1 MRRETLDEKL
11 ARVRRTARVTHQTS
25 RHPPSVSRSLQLAST
40 SPTETVA
47 PSDQKSVTSVTERE
61 ACRSEPEE
69 TGRCSQI
76 RATEFSLKQPWRYSV
91 NKAHSMY
98 LPLFPFAFYCVPS
111 HTYYVSFCFLL
122 CSFTYLLAYSNSYK
136 LTQFF

>member
-1 MRRETLDEKL
+1 MRRQTLDEKL

-40 SPTETVA
+40 TPTETVA
-47 PSDQKSVTSVTERE
+47 PSEQKPITSATERE

-76 RATEFSLKQPWRYSV
+76 RATEFSLKHPWRYTV
-91 NKAHSMY
+91 NKEHFVY
-98 LPLFPFAFYCVPS
+98 LPLFPF
-111 HTYYVSFCFLL
+111 CFLL
-122 CSFTYLLAYSNSYK
+122 CSYLYLLAYSNSY
-136 LTQFF
+136 